1 MFRKKLMFALL
12 ALFVTIAIA
21 LATINISVGAGTG
34 GHLGGTITHVF

>member
-34 GHLGGTITHVF
+34 GHLGGIITHVF